1 MARVDFGWKDGRRQ
15 RKTIYG
21 ATRRAVADALSTAM
35 RKARDGSLRTDERQ
49 TVKQFVERWLL
60 DVARVRVRPRT
71 YVTYEAAVARHI
83 VPYLGSRPLS
93 KLTPQHAQ
101 TWLADLETKGVSVGR
116 RRYARVVLRAA
127 LNTARRWG
135 LVSQNVA
142 TLVDA
147 PRALVRE
154 VRPTAS

>member
-1 MARVDFGWKDGRRQ
+1 MARVDLGWKDGRRQ

-83 VPYLGSRPLS
+83 VPYL
-93 KLTPQHAQ
+93 
-101 TWLADLETKGVSVGR
+101 
-116 RRYARVVLRAA
+116 
-127 LNTARRWG
+127 
-135 LVSQNVA
+135 
-142 TLVDA
+142 
-147 PRALVRE
+147 
-154 VRPTAS
+154 